1 MNIEQHFCSLRLH
14 GMHTQWMGLKQSGGV
29 GTLSLPEGLELLLA
43 AEDEHRRH
51 SRTQRLIKNA
61 GFRYQASLG
70 EIHYPPQRTPV
81 KNTLHLLASGEFI
94 EKGQA
99 VLITGATGCGKSYI
113 ASALGYQGCL
123 MGYKTRYFNMQKLIL
138 RLNMARADGT
148 LFKFIEAVAKTNL
161 LILDDF
167 GLAPLEG
174 QPRLDLLD
182 IVEDRHGR
190 KATIIASQLPV
201 ANWYDVIGEN
211 TIADAI
217 LDRITTS
224 AHRIELTGESMRKNM

>member
-1 MNIEQHFCSLRLH
+1 MNIEHQFSTLRLH
-14 GMHTQWMGLKQSGGV
+14 GMHHQWMGIKHSGGV

-43 AEDEHRRH
+43 AEAEHRQH
-51 SRTQRLIKNA
+51 SRTQRLIKTA
-61 GFRYQASLG
+61 GFRYQASLS
-70 EIHYPPQRTPV
+70 EIHYPSQRSGV
-81 KNTLHLLASGEFI
+81 KNTIHLLASGEFI

-123 MGYKTRYFNMQKLIL
+123 MGYKTLYFNMQKLIL
-138 RLNMARADGT
+138 RLHMARADGT
-148 LFKFIEAVAKTNL
+148 IIKFLDSLAKTHL

-167 GLAPLEG
+167 GLTPLQG
-174 QPRLDLLD
+174 QPRLDLLE

-201 ANWYDVIGEN
+201 ANWYDAIGEN

-224 AHRIELTGESMRKNM
+224 AHRVELTGESMRKNL